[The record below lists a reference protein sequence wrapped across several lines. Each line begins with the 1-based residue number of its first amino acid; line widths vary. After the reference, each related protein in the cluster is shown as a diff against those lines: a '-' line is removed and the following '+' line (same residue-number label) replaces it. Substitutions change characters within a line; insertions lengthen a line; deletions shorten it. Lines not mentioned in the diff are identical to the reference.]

1 MPAFTSYENLKTN
14 IADYLARSDLTD
26 KIPMFISLAE
36 KRLNRDLRLRQ
47 TLQQYT
53 YTMSS
58 GFKVPTP
65 ADFLEM
71 QDLHLEA
78 NPIIPLTFQ
87 TVSQFYRRSGGS
99 NAQGVPVNYTLVAD
113 NFVLAP
119 QPTGATTVNMTYYKI
134 PRALSDDNGSNEYL
148 DVCPDLLLYA
158 SLAESAPFL
167 MDDPRL
173 ATWDGL
179 YQTGLASITKSDEQ
193 STFPAQPLAVQLS
206 T

>member
-1 MPAFTSYENLKTN
+1 MPAFTSYTNLNTN
-14 IADYLARSDLTD
+14 IASYLARTDLTEQ
-26 KIPMFISLAE
+26 IPMFISLAE

-47 TLQQYT
+47 TLQQST
-53 YTMSS
+53 YSMSS

-65 ADFLEM
+65 ADFLEL
-71 QDLHLEA
+71 QDIHLEA

-87 TVSQFYRRSGGS
+87 TVSQFYRRNGGS
-99 NAQGVPVNYTLVAD
+99 NAQGQPINYTLVAD

-119 QPTGATTVNMTYYKI
+119 QPTGATTCNMTYYKI
-134 PRALSDDNGSNEYL
+134 PAPMSDTVPSNEYL
-148 DVCPDLLLYA
+148 EVCPDLLLYA

-173 ATWDGL
+173 ATWDGM
-179 YQTGLASITKSDEQ
+179 YKAGLASITKSDEQ

>member
-1 MPAFTSYENLKTN
+1 MPAFTSYANLKTN
-14 IADYLARSDLTD
+14 IASYLARTDLTEQ
-26 KIPMFISLAE
+26 IPMFISLAE

-47 TLQQYT
+47 TLQQST
-53 YTMSS
+53 YSMDS
-58 GFKVPTP
+58 GFTVPTP

-71 QDLHLEA
+71 QDLHLDA

-87 TVSQFYRRSGGS
+87 TVSQFYRRNGGS
-99 NAQGVPVNYTLVAD
+99 NQQGVPVNYTLVAD

-134 PRALSDDNGSNEYL
+134 PAPMSDTVPSNEYL
-148 DVCPDLLLYA
+148 EVCPDLLLYA

-173 ATWDGL
+173 ATWDGM

-193 STFPAQPLAVQLS
+193 STFPAQPLAVQL
-206 T
+206 TT

>member
-1 MPAFTSYENLKTN
+1 MPAFTSYENLQTN
-14 IADYLARSDLTD
+14 IADYLARQDLTD

-47 TLQQYT
+47 TLQQST
-53 YTMSS
+53 YSMDS
-58 GFKVPTP
+58 GFTVPTP

-71 QDLHLEA
+71 QDIHLDG

-87 TVSQFYRRSGGS
+87 TVSQFYRRNGGS
-99 NAQGVPVNYTLVAD
+99 NAQGQPVNYTLVAD
-113 NFVLAP
+113 QFQLAP

-134 PRALSDDNGSNEYL
+134 PKVLSDTNPSNEYL

-173 ATWDGL
+173 ATWQAL
-179 YQTGLASITKSDEQ
+179 YAEGLASITKSDES
-193 STFPAQPLAVQLS
+193 STFPAQPLSIQI
-206 T
+206 TT